1 MTLDHVRPS
10 LGRVVCTAL
19 ALCLAAAPARAQEP
33 SGFWASAGLGTGMH
47 QLSCDVCLGEYN
59 GGWAARVALG
69 GTLSDHLR
77 LGGEVQGWTD
87 GSEGIR
93 STFLAVAPTLYW
105 YPSPA
110 RTRYFV
116 MGGVGLA
123 RFRASDS
130 TDALSASSL
139 GVMLGVGYE
148 VRIGRAYA
156 LTPFAGFSNS
166 FFANLRDDQTL
177 LADVRLTLLHLGLSV
192 TRL

>member
-1 MTLDHVRPS
+1 M
-10 LGRVVCTAL
+10 GTAL
-19 ALCLAAAPARAQEP
+19 VLVVLAAPARAQEP
-33 SGFWASAGLGTGMH
+33 SGFWASAGVGTGMH
-47 QLSCDVCLGEYN
+47 QLSCDVCRGDRN
-59 GGWAARVALG
+59 GGWAARLALG
-69 GTLSDHLR
+69 GTLSAHLR

-87 GSEGIR
+87 GSDGIR
-93 STFLAVAPTLYW
+93 STFVAVAPTLYW
-105 YPSPA
+105 YSSPA

-116 MGGVGLA
+116 MAGVGMT

-130 TDALSASSL
+130 TDALSASSV
-139 GVMLGVGYE
+139 GVMVGLGYE

-177 LADVRLTLLHLGLSV
+177 LADVRLTLFHVGLSV